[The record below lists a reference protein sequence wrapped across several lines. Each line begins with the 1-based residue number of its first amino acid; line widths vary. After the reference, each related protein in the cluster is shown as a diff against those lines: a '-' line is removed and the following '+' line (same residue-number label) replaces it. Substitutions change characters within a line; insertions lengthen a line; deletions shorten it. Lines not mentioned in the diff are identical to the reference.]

1 MDATLP
7 TTLNAITAIQPGKGP
22 AYRQAGEEAY
32 FAGMEPGQRLR
43 ATVRSHLSNGDFV
56 VMLSAFAGKDGQELQ
71 MKLPSGFRPGD
82 ALNLIF
88 LSREPRPTFRLPV
101 EIVPAA
107 AYSTLLSG
115 AGRFL
120 HDLMQ
125 GPTVPGT
132 PAALSSATP
141 LLTAPP
147 ADAAQLSEL
156 AQGLSRIVA
165 QSGLFYESHLAQWV
179 AGKRTMA
186 ELMLEPQARLSPP
199 PPLPNADADA
209 AAPPPAARS
218 DASSPQDP
226 ARPVPVH
233 PEALVLVRQQLES
246 YETRHVGWQGEVWP
260 GQRLDWVAVEEKPEE
275 SSPRDPASGHGW
287 KTRLH
292 LSLPNLGPVTASLR
306 LDSGRVE
313 VQITVKDSETASI
326 MRTGAAPLL
335 HGLASAG
342 LKLTSMGVDVDD
354 EVRSA

>member
-43 ATVRSHLSNGDFV
+43 ATVRSHLSDGDFV

-125 GPTVPGT
+125 G
-132 PAALSSATP
+132 
-141 LLTAPP
+141 
-147 ADAAQLSEL
+147 
-156 AQGLSRIVA
+156 
-165 QSGLFYESHLAQWV
+165 
-179 AGKRTMA
+179 
-186 ELMLEPQARLSPP
+186 
-199 PPLPNADADA
+199 
-209 AAPPPAARS
+209 
-218 DASSPQDP
+218 
-226 ARPVPVH
+226 
-233 PEALVLVRQQLES
+233 
-246 YETRHVGWQGEVWP
+246 
-260 GQRLDWVAVEEKPEE
+260 
-275 SSPRDPASGHGW
+275 
-287 KTRLH
+287 
-292 LSLPNLGPVTASLR
+292 
-306 LDSGRVE
+306 
-313 VQITVKDSETASI
+313 
-326 MRTGAAPLL
+326 
-335 HGLASAG
+335 
-342 LKLTSMGVDVDD
+342 
-354 EVRSA
+354 

>member
-1 MDATLP
+1 LDASLP
-7 TTLNAITAIQPGKGP
+7 NTLNAITAIQPGKGP
-22 AYRQAGEEAY
+22 TYRQAGEDAY

-43 ATVRSHLSNGDFV
+43 ATVRSNLSNGDFV
-56 VMLSAFAGKDGQELQ
+56 VMLGAFAGKDGQEVQ

-101 EIVPAA
+101 EIAPAA
-107 AYSTLLSG
+107 AYSSLLSG
-115 AGRFL
+115 TGRFI

-125 GPTVPGT
+125 GPTVPST
-132 PAALSSATP
+132 PAALSSTTP
-141 LLTAPP
+141 LLTVPP
-147 ADAAQLSEL
+147 ADAARLLQL
-156 AQGLSRIVA
+156 AQGLARVVA
-165 QSGLFYESHLAQWV
+165 QSGLFYESHLAQWA
-179 AGKRTMA
+179 AGKRTTA

-199 PPLPNADADA
+199 PPLPNLDADA
-209 AAPPPAARS
+209 AAPPEARR
-218 DASSPQDP
+218 DGASPQDQ
-226 ARPVPVH
+226 ARPAPVH
-233 PEALVLVRQQLES
+233 PEALALVRQQLEI

-260 GQRLDWVAVEEKPEE
+260 GQHLDWEAVEEKPEE
-275 SSPRDPASGHGW
+275 SSAREPASGHAW
-287 KTRLH
+287 KTRLY

-313 VQITVKDSETASI
+313 VQLTVKDSETASI

-354 EVRSA
+354 EARSA

>member
-1 MDATLP
+1 MDASLP

-22 AYRQAGEEAY
+22 AYRQAHEDAY
-32 FAGMEPGQRLR
+32 FAGMEAGQRLR
-43 ATVRSHLSNGDFV
+43 ATVRGHLSNGDFV
-56 VMLSAFAGKDGQELQ
+56 VMLSAFAGKDGHELQ

-88 LSREPRPTFRLPV
+88 LSREPRPTFRLAV
-101 EIVPAA
+101 EIAPAA

-115 AGRFL
+115 TGRFI

-132 PAALSSATP
+132 PAALSSAAP

-147 ADAAQLSEL
+147 ADAARLLQL
-156 AQGLSRIVA
+156 AQGLARVVA
-165 QSGLFYESHLAQWV
+165 QSGLFYESHVAQWV
-179 AGKRTMA
+179 LGKRTMA

-199 PPLPNADADA
+199 PPLPNVDADA
-209 AAPPPAARS
+209 AAPPAARS
-218 DASSPQDP
+218 DGASTQELL
-226 ARPVPVH
+226 RPLSVH
-233 PEALVLVRQQLES
+233 PDALALVRQQLET

-260 GQRLDWVAVEEKPEE
+260 GQRLDWEAVEEKPDE
-275 SSPRDPASGHGW
+275 SSPRDPTSGHGW

-292 LSLPNLGPVTASLR
+292 LSLPNLGHVTASLR
-306 LDSGRVE
+306 LDSSRVE
-313 VQITVKDSETASI
+313 VQITVKDLETASI